1 MLGNDKVNSI
11 DALISKALID
21 WYISHDEFLSV
32 NNELREYNEKHKE
45 IKKICVIYYIK
56 TMTNYCVSCK
66 KNKKKFNP

>member
-1 MLGNDKVNSI
+1 MLGNDKLNSI

-45 IKKICVIYYIK
+45 IKKSV
-56 TMTNYCVSCK
+56 
-66 KNKKKFNP
+66 